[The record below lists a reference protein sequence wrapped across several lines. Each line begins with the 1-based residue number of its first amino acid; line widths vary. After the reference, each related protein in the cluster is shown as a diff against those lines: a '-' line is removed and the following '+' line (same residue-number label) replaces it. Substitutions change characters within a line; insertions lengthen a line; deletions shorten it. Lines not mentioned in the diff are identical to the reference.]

1 MLDHT
6 NCFCHRPDPAATRL
20 LWVAIALIA
29 SFAFTE
35 AAIGL
40 WSHSLALVAE
50 AGHMI
55 SDAFS
60 LSLVLFASWLA
71 RRPASSQASFGYRRI
86 EILAALGNGLVLV
99 GIALTI
105 ATEAIDRLQTS
116 PSEILSLPMLI
127 TAAIGLSVNSLIV
140 FLLHSHTNN
149 DLNLRGAVLHLI
161 ADAVSSI
168 GVILAAIAVSLW
180 HWNWADGAISLL
192 VALLMIVAA
201 VPLIRQS
208 LHILLEKPPIH
219 LNVSAIEARLQ
230 QFEGVVRVEQLRVWS
245 IALGQDAIAA
255 HLIVEIPDGEGRDRL
270 LRRIQVAIAQEFGLH
285 EAFLQLSGFVPPP
298 VINLSQARL
307 LNLSVGE
314 LR

>member
-1 MLDHT
+1 MLDHA
-6 NCFCHRPDPAATRL
+6 NCVCHRSDPVATRR
-20 LWVAIALIA
+20 LWVAIVLIA

-50 AGHMI
+50 AGHMV

-60 LSLVLFASWLA
+60 LGLVLFASWLA

-99 GIALTI
+99 GIALSI
-105 ATEAIDRLQTS
+105 ATEAIERLQTS
-116 PSEILSLPMLI
+116 PNDILSLPMLI
-127 TAAIGLSVNSLIV
+127 TAAIGLGINSLIV
-140 FLLHSHTNN
+140 FLLHNHTHN
-149 DLNLRGAVLHLI
+149 DLNLRGAVLHLV

-201 VPLIRQS
+201 LPLIRQS
-208 LHILLEKPPIH
+208 LHILLEKPPLH

-230 QFEGVVRVEQLRVWS
+230 QFDGVVRVEQLRVWS
-245 IALGQDAIAA
+245 IAFGAR
-255 HLIVEIPDGEGRDRL
+255 RDRGSSD
-270 LRRIQVAIAQEFGLH
+270 RKSAGWGRARSTA
-285 EAFLQLSGFVPPP
+285 AANSSGD
-298 VINLSQARL
+298 R
-307 LNLSVGE
+307 
-314 LR
+314 